1 MKVGIKVF
9 VLAEASTGY
18 CWNFDVYTGKAG
30 NTDSEVGNLG
40 KTNKVV
46 VNLSKELT
54 HRGHHLYMDNFYTSV
69 TLLLYMERQGILA
82 CGTIRSNR
90 QYYPHQL
97 LGNEIKKKRKGGEQV
112 CKPYGANCFGL
123 ERHKASLF
131 PQCHS

>member
-54 HRGHHLYMDNFYTSV
+54 HRGHHLYMDNFIPV
-69 TLLLYMERQGILA
+69 
-82 CGTIRSNR
+82 
-90 QYYPHQL
+90 
-97 LGNEIKKKRKGGEQV
+97 
-112 CKPYGANCFGL
+112 
-123 ERHKASLF
+123 
-131 PQCHS
+131 